1 MVKKQRV
8 KIIKDIKINLA
19 WILGVLLSILIAL
32 AAQISSQFIGI
43 KLLGFSKSPISA
55 IMMAIIIGAAI
66 GNIFNIT
73 RTCSA
78 GLKFCASTLL
88 RIGIMFL
95 GIRLSLTSA
104 GLNTILAIPFVLSA
118 IASGLLIV
126 KLFGRYLDLS
136 NPLCGLVAVGTSICG
151 VSAIAATA
159 PMLKANET
167 EISYSIACITVFGM
181 IAMFMYPF
189 LAHFLFSEKPVFAG
203 IFLGTAIHETAQ
215 VAGAGLMYQSQF
227 NSPEAFDTATITKLV
242 RNLFMILVIPMVAL
256 LYRPQDD
263 NEKRPN
269 LTSLV
274 PWFIIGFILMSA
286 IRTIG
291 DLGARPF
298 GVFVL
303 EDWENVIGL
312 IKKTAELFLLIAMSA
327 IGATA
332 AFSNIRKIGFRPFL
346 LGLFAA
352 SVVGGVTLLAIY
364 FLGDILVAEILN

>member
-1 MVKKQRV
+1 MKM
-8 KIIKDIKINLA
+8 INDMRINPTWVFGL
-19 WILGVLLSILIAL
+19 LLSILIAS
-32 AAQISSQFIGI
+32 AAQLSSQFIGV

-55 IMMAIIIGAAI
+55 IMMAIIIGAII
-66 GNIFNIT
+66 GNTFNIT

-78 GLKFCASTLL
+78 GLNFCASTLL
-88 RIGIMFL
+88 RVGIMFL

-118 IASGLLIV
+118 IVAGLLTV
-126 KLFGRYLDLS
+126 KLFGRSLGLS

-151 VSAIAATA
+151 VTAIVATA
-159 PMLKANET
+159 PILKANEA
-167 EISYSIACITVFGM
+167 EVSYSIACITVFGM

-189 LAHFLFSEKPVFAG
+189 LAHFLFSEKPIFAG

-242 RNLFMILVIPMVAL
+242 RNLFMIFVIPVVAL
-256 LYRPQDD
+256 LYGPKDD
-263 NEKRPN
+263 SEKRPN
-269 LTSLV
+269 LASLV
-274 PWFIIGFILMSA
+274 PWFIIGFIFMSA
-286 IRTIG
+286 IRSIG

-298 GVFVL
+298 GVFAL
-303 EDWENVIGL
+303 EDWESMIGL
-312 IKKTAELFLLIAMSA
+312 IKRSAELLLLMAMSA

-364 FLGDILVAEILN
+364 FLGDLLVDKILN